1 LEVSLKEAA
10 GIFVDVLWC
19 RFQGADEE
27 AQKIL
32 NYTQNDILNRE
43 VCVSYYPIGFVCI
56 IMHDM
61 SR

>member
-1 LEVSLKEAA
+1 MSFCTDGLEVSLKEAA

-32 NYTQNDILNRE
+32 NYTQNDILN
-43 VCVSYYPIGFVCI
+43 
-56 IMHDM
+56 
-61 SR
+61 